1 MTAWARPILIA
12 GVGSEYGS
20 DDSAGLIAARNLRIA
35 LEAAGALRGEVRVVE
50 ETGHLTSL
58 MEHWNGIATAVII
71 DAAVTG
77 RAPGG
82 VIRCEDDSLPMEKA
96 CRFAS
101 THGFGILEAI
111 EMARHLGVLPNR
123 VVIYGIEAAHFGAG
137 DTMCAEVSRA
147 IDEVVAKVVA
157 EVNLALP
164 SDSTVTRSV
173 AEGHLNRPQG
183 AGSGR

>member
-20 DDSAGLIAARNLRIA
+20 DDSAGLIAARRLRIA
-35 LEAAGALRGEVRVVE
+35 LASGALRDEVRVVE

-58 MEHWNGIATAVII
+58 MEHWKGIATAVII

-77 RAPGG
+77 RSPGG
-82 VIRCEDDSLPMEKA
+82 FIRYEDDSLLKDEA

-101 THGFGILEAI
+101 THGFGVLDAI
-111 EMARHLGVLPNR
+111 EIAKHLGVLPNR
-123 VVIYGIEAAHFGAG
+123 VIIYGIEAARFGAG

-147 IDEVVAKVVA
+147 IDEVVVDVVA
-157 EVNLALP
+157 EVNLAAA
-164 SDSTVTRSV
+164 TAHVVTRSGE
-173 AEGHLNRPQG
+173 EGHLNRPQG
-183 AGSGR
+183 TGPRY